1 THRHRRHPRPP
12 SVRRVVDGG
21 TYVRGPGSGPT
32 RCALHRLALA
42 RRPTHPGGSLLNPK
56 FFRNGIVMLVLVVG
70 TAALLFT
77 WISTSSTPTTTGYS
91 QFLQDIKAGQ
101 VTKVTQQGT
110 TLTVETTGTP
120 KTYTVIVPT
129 VVTDVYGDMQKAAI
143 AGDQDLPAGVFTAN
157 QAPDTSWLG
166 L

>member
-1 THRHRRHPRPP
+1 
-12 SVRRVVDGG
+12 
-21 TYVRGPGSGPT
+21 
-32 RCALHRLALA
+32 
-42 RRPTHPGGSLLNPK
+42 
-56 FFRNGIVMLVLVVG
+56 MLVLVVG

-91 QFLQDIKAGQ
+91 QFLQDVKAGQ

-129 VVTDVYGDMQKAAI
+129 VLTHVHGDMVKAAI
-143 AGDQDLPAGVFTAN
+143 AGDQDLPGCGVTA
-157 QAPDTSWLG
+157 QQDRA
-166 L
+166 